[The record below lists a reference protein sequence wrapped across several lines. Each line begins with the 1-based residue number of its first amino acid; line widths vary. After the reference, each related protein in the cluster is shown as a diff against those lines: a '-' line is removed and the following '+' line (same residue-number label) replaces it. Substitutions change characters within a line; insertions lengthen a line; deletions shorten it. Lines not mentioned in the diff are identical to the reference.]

1 MTKKN
6 KKILK
11 GCFQMTSISR
21 SSLVKRKSF
30 VQNAVSIDLPN
41 LIEVQSR
48 SFNDFIQL
56 DMLPEDRKN
65 IGLEKV
71 FRDIFPITYGDLMS
85 LEYVGYEL
93 GNWNCTC
100 GLLSGIEQ
108 RYEFH
113 CTGCGYSGRAD
124 LKEDYDCKQCGAVKS
139 LEYKKCSECLMR
151 VKIKPALT
159 VDECRFE
166 SQSFSLPLKVKL
178 QLVSWQNENG
188 IRSIRDVKE
197 QSIFFLDLPV
207 MIDFYQENNKYLL
220 GSNGT
225 FVLNGVDRVIVSQIH
240 RSAGVI
246 FSLNK
251 KSKEANAASYSAKI
265 IPMRG
270 SWIDFEIDSKDILYV
285 RVDKTKKLL
294 ATTFLQ
300 ALGISRDE
308 ISTLFYKFYS
318 YIVKD
323 NTILLHVDEF
333 LLGMRIEQGMIPK
346 HLEPEFL
353 YKQITTDILNRLHAC
368 EVYTLSIK
376 KTAIINKYIGVDI
389 IDKTTGQLIAKKGE
403 ILTDALYKKISQF
416 NDIVFLLVASS
427 GYVLNPIIHLTLTA
441 DKCFSTENAI
451 KELYHKMYPGDNASL
466 AEMQDK
472 INMMFFNNKFYDLT
486 KVGRIKINRKLGLAI
501 PEDHLALTKEDLIAT
516 IRYLIVLRE
525 QGEGEIDD
533 IDHLGNR
540 RVRLVGELLA
550 IQVYAGMLKVERIVK
565 ERFRVQDFN
574 KSIVP
579 YDLINSKPLAGI
591 IREFFAT
598 GQLSQFLDQ
607 TNPLAELAHKR
618 RLSSLG
624 PGGVLKDR
632 ATHEVRDV
640 HMSHYGRICPIET
653 PEGQAIGLISSL
665 ATFAK
670 VNDLGFIETPYFVH
684 SKDKK
689 ENKVIYMDAFKELN
703 VYIAQVEFND
713 VLRNKS
719 EGDRLQSDIILCR
732 YKGDFI
738 YTNPNNIQYIDVT
751 PTQIFSVATVLIP
764 FLQHDDAV
772 RALMGSNMQ
781 RQAVP
786 LIKSQAPIIG
796 TGLEKDIANAS
807 QSCLCAQEDG
817 LVEYVAADKIII
829 RANRNSFDSVEDWLS
844 NGVKIYYLTNFKG
857 SSYNTLIHQFP
868 IVNVGDTVVKG
879 QMLTNASAVK
889 DGELSLGTNLVV
901 AYMPWYGYNYEDA
914 IVLNQRV
921 VSDDL
926 LTSVHIAEYTVD
938 ARETRLGPEEITRD
952 IPGVSEPELQYLDE
966 DGIVKIGTRVR
977 AGNILV
983 GKVTLKGDSQNSP
996 EEKLLRAIF
1005 GEKSR
1010 EVRDTS
1016 LRVPAGVE
1024 GIVIDVKVF
1033 SRSGARKDQ
1042 RYKSVVAEE
1051 SIRLKREYELYRL
1064 TLEKMVKLELCHL
1077 LQNAKDFD
1085 YKKIL
1090 ASDMVTIEE
1099 LIAKQKN
1106 IDIQK
1111 INKIIATYKIQLKV
1125 MDGLH
1130 KEQLRSL
1137 KCGDQLAS
1145 GVLKMVKVYIA
1156 TLRTMQV
1163 GDKIAGRHGN
1173 KGVISLILPR
1183 EDMPFMEDGTPVDIV
1198 LNPLGVPSR
1207 MNLGQILEMIL
1218 GLCGKQLG
1226 KQIAENINKNLI
1238 SKIKEELIKIF
1249 GAESIATMEKE
1260 LGEEGLR
1267 RFAEY
1272 IGKHGVYF
1280 AASVFD
1286 GSKFDRDIVPLLNQA
1301 GLSQTGS
1308 YRLIDGRTGEYFDQK
1323 VTVGVMYIIK
1333 LNHMVEDKLHA
1344 RSVGPY
1350 SLVTQQPLGGKA
1362 QAGGQRFGEMEVWAL
1377 EAYGC
1382 ASILQEL
1389 LTYKSDDITG
1399 RHKVH
1404 DALVRGD
1411 AIPQPGIPES
1421 FNVLVKELQALGLC
1435 ITLSTVDRES

>member
-1 MTKKN
+1 MIN
-6 KKILK
+6 INR
-11 GCFQMTSISR
+11 G
-21 SSLVKRKSF
+21 SLVRRKSF
-30 VQNAVSIDLPN
+30 VKNIIDIDLPN

-48 SFNDFIQL
+48 SFNDFTQL

-71 FRDIFPITYGDLMS
+71 FKDIFPINYGDDMS
-85 LEYVGYEL
+85 LEYTGYEL
-93 GNWNCTC
+93 GNWTCTC
-100 GLLSGIEQ
+100 GSLSGIEQ
-108 RYEFH
+108 RYNWI
-113 CTGCGYSGRAD
+113 CNNCKKTGCSD
-124 LKEDYDCKQCGAVKS
+124 LGENFTCTDCS
-139 LEYKKCSECLMR
+139 IENSIEYKKCEECLMR

-159 VDECRFE
+159 TSECRFE
-166 SQSFSLPLKVKL
+166 SQSFALPLKIKL
-178 QLVSWQNENG
+178 QLVSWQNNNG
-188 IRSIRDVKE
+188 IRSLKDVKE
-197 QSIFFLDLPV
+197 QTVFFFDLPV
-207 MIDFYQENNKYLL
+207 MIDLYEENNKYLL

-225 FVLNGVDRVIVSQIH
+225 FIINGVDRAIVSQIH
-240 RSAGVI
+240 RSAGVV
-246 FSLNK
+246 FSLHKKNK
-251 KSKEANAASYSAKI
+251 DIQSATYSAKI

-270 SWIDFEIDSKDILYV
+270 SWIDFEIDNKDILYV

-308 ISTLFYKFYS
+308 IGTLFYKFYT
-318 YIVKD
+318 YIVENNDIVLKL
-323 NTILLHVDEF
+323 NEF
-333 LLGMRIEQGMIPK
+333 LLGMRIEAEMLPA
-346 HLEPEFL
+346 HLESEFL
-353 YKQITTDILNRLHAC
+353 YKQITTDIINRLHA
-368 EVYTLSIK
+368 YDIYYLKIK
-376 KTAIINKYIGVDI
+376 KASIINKYIGSDI
-389 IDKTTGQLIAKKGE
+389 LNNQTGELLAKKGDV
-403 ILTDALYKKISQF
+403 LTDLLYKKISEH
-416 NDIVFLLVASS
+416 NNLNFLLVASS

-441 DKCFSTENAI
+441 DKCFSTESAI
-451 KELYHKMYPGDNASL
+451 KELYQKMYPGDHASVN
-466 AEMQDK
+466 EMEEK
-472 INMMFFNNKFYDLT
+472 IKLIFFNNKFYDLT
-486 KVGRIKINRKLGLAI
+486 KVGRIKINRKLGLNI
-501 PEDHLALTKEDLIAT
+501 DQDHLALTLEDLIAT

-540 RVRLVGELLA
+540 RVRLVGELLG
-550 IQVYAGMLKVERIVK
+550 IQVYTGMLKVERIVK
-565 ERFRVQDFN
+565 ERFRIQDYN

-579 YDLINSKPLAGI
+579 YDLINAKPLAGLV
-591 IREFFAT
+591 REFFAT

-670 VNDLGFIETPYFVH
+670 VNDLGFIETPYFVNT
-684 SKDKK
+684 KNQEDKK
-689 ENKVIYMDAFKELN
+689 IVYMDAFRELN
-703 VYIAQVEFND
+703 VYIAQIEFND
-713 VLRNKS
+713 IINNNNNNN
-719 EGDRLQSDIILCR
+719 LQNSNTVLCR
-732 YKGDFI
+732 YKGDFT
-738 YTNPNNIQYIDVT
+738 YTSVNNVQYIDAT
-751 PTQIFSVATVLIP
+751 PTQIFSVATALIP

-786 LIKSQAPIIG
+786 IIKSKAPIVG

-807 QSCLCAQEDG
+807 QSCIIAQQDG
-817 LVEYVAADKIII
+817 IVEYVDAEKIII
-829 RANRNSFDSVEDWLS
+829 RANRDFFDHVEDWLT
-844 NGVKIYYLTNFKG
+844 NGIKTYYLTTFKG

-868 IVNVGDTVVKG
+868 IVQNGDFVKKG

-889 DGELSLGTNLVV
+889 DGELSLGSNLLV

-914 IVLNQRV
+914 IILNQRV
-921 VSDDL
+921 VSEDL
-926 LTSVHIAEYTVD
+926 LTSVHIAEYTLD
-938 ARETRLGPEEITRD
+938 ARETRLGPEEITKD
-952 IPGVSEPELQYLDE
+952 IPSVSEAELEYLDE
-966 DGIVKIGTRVR
+966 DGIVKIGTRVK

-1005 GEKSR
+1005 GEKYR

-1042 RYKSVVAEE
+1042 RYKSIVAQETV
-1051 SIRLKREYELYRL
+1051 RLNKEYNLYKM
-1064 TLEKMVKLELCHL
+1064 TLEKMIKLELLEL
-1077 LQNAKDFD
+1077 LQHTSNFDKDKFLNFEIPEIEAFIATK
-1085 YKKIL
+1085 KKIN
-1090 ASDMVTIEE
+1090 IE
-1099 LIAKQKN
+1099 
-1106 IDIQK
+1106 K
-1111 INKIIATYKIQLKV
+1111 INKIIETYKIQLKV

-1130 KEQLRSL
+1130 KEQLKSL

-1173 KGVISLILPR
+1173 KGVVSLILPR

-1218 GLCGKQLG
+1218 GLCGKKLG
-1226 KQIAENINKNLI
+1226 EKVAENLNKSFLD
-1238 SKIKEELIKIF
+1238 KVREELSKIF
-1249 GAESIATMEKE
+1249 GIQAITKIEEE
-1260 LGEEGLR
+1260 LGELGLR
-1267 RFAEY
+1267 QFAEY

-1286 GSKFDRDIVPLLNQA
+1286 NSKFDRDIKPLLKQA
-1301 GLSQTGS
+1301 NMPDAGT

-1323 VTVGVMYIIK
+1323 VTVGIMYIIK

-1382 ASILQEL
+1382 SAILQEL

-1411 AIPQPGIPES
+1411 SIPQPGIPES

-1435 ITLSTVDRES
+1435 ITLSTIDREL

>member
-1 MTKKN
+1 MTD
-6 KKILK
+6 
-11 GCFQMTSISR
+11 ISR
-21 SSLVKRKSF
+21 GSLVRRKSF
-30 VQNAVSIDLPN
+30 VQNAIEIDLPN

-48 SFNDFIQL
+48 SFNDFVQL
-56 DMLPEDRKN
+56 DMLSANRKN

-71 FRDIFPITYGDLMS
+71 FRDIFPITYGDVMS
-85 LEYVGYEL
+85 LDYIGYEL
-93 GNWNCTC
+93 GNWSCAC
-100 GLLSGIEQ
+100 GLLIGIDERYCWHCSVCGKSGCSDLEEN
-108 RYEFH
+108 YH
-113 CTGCGYSGRAD
+113 CQS
-124 LKEDYDCKQCGAVKS
+124 CGAKNS
-139 LEYKKCSECLMR
+139 IEYKKCHECLTR
-151 VKIKPALT
+151 VKIKPILT

-166 SQSFSLPLKVKL
+166 SQSFTLPLKVKL
-178 QLVSWQNENG
+178 QLVSWQNEDG
-188 IRSIRDVKE
+188 VRTIKDVKE
-197 QSIFFLDLPV
+197 QSIFFFDLPV
-207 MIDFYQENNKYLL
+207 MIDFYEENNKYLL

-225 FVLNGVDRVIVSQIH
+225 FIVNGVDRVIVSQIH
-240 RSAGVI
+240 RSAGVV

-251 KSKEANAASYSAKI
+251 KSKDVQSNNYSAKI

-270 SWIDFEIDSKDILYV
+270 SWIDFEIDNKDILYV

-308 ISTLFYKFYS
+308 IGTLFYKFYS
-318 YIVKD
+318 YIVK
-323 NTILLHVDEF
+323 NNSILLKLDEF
-333 LLGMRIEQGMIPK
+333 LLGMRIESGMLPK
-346 HLEPEFL
+346 SLEAEFL
-353 YKQITTDILNRLHAC
+353 YKQITTDVLNRLHAC
-368 EVYTLSIK
+368 DVNFLNINKVS
-376 KTAIINKYIGVDI
+376 IINKYIGADI
-389 IDKTTGQLIAKKGE
+389 IDKASGVLIAKKGE
-403 ILTDALYKKISQF
+403 VLTDVLYKKISQY

-427 GYVLNPIIHLTLTA
+427 GYVLNPIIHLTLNA
-441 DKCFSTENAI
+441 DKCFTTESAV
-451 KELYHKMYPGDNASL
+451 KELYQKMYPGDNASI
-466 AEMQDK
+466 AEMQEK
-472 INMMFFNNKFYDLT
+472 IYLMFFNNKFYDLT
-486 KVGRIKINRKLGLAI
+486 KVGRIKINRKLGLHI
-501 PEDHLALTKEDLIAT
+501 PNDYLALTKEDLIAT

-550 IQVYAGMLKVERIVK
+550 LQVYVGMLKVERIVK

-591 IREFFAT
+591 VREFFAT

-640 HMSHYGRICPIET
+640 HMSHYGRVCPIET

-670 VNDLGFIETPYFVH
+670 VNDLGFIETPYFVNNGDQ
-684 SKDKK
+684 K
-689 ENKVIYMDAFKELN
+689 NNQVVYMDAFRELN

-713 VLRNKS
+713 
-719 EGDRLQSDIILCR
+719 IIQDAMRKESNENIVLCR

-738 YTNPNNIQYIDVT
+738 YTKVDNIQYIDVA
-751 PTQIFSVATVLIP
+751 PTQIFSVATALIP

-786 LIKSQAPIIG
+786 LIKSEAPIIG

-807 QSCLCAQEDG
+807 QSCLVAQQSG
-817 LVEYVAADKIII
+817 VVEYVAADKIII
-829 RANRNSFDSVEDWLS
+829 RADRKYFDNVEDWLS
-844 NGVKIYYLTNFKG
+844 NGLKIYYLATFKG
-857 SSYNTLIHQFP
+857 SSYNTLIHQVP
-868 IVNVGDTVVKG
+868 IVSIGESVKKG

-926 LTSVHIAEYTVD
+926 LTSIHIAEYTVD

-952 IPGVSEPELQYLDE
+952 IPGVSDSELEYLDE

-983 GKVTLKGDSQNSP
+983 GKVTLKGDAQNSP

-1005 GEKSR
+1005 GEKYR

-1033 SRSGARKDQ
+1033 SRSGIRNDQ

-1051 SIRLKREYELYRL
+1051 TVRLKYEYDLYKT
-1064 TLEKMVKLELCHL
+1064 TLAKMVKLELFEL
-1077 LQNAKDFD
+1077 MKSVVGFD
-1085 YKKIL
+1085 SEKFL
-1090 ASDMVTIEE
+1090 ASDIDAIE
-1099 LIAKQKN
+1099 LFVSQHKIVGKVK
-1106 IDIQK
+1106 ID
-1111 INKIIATYKIQLKV
+1111 KIISNYKVQLKV

-1145 GVLKMVKVYIA
+1145 GVLKMAKVYIA
-1156 TLRTMQV
+1156 TRRTMQV

-1218 GLCGKQLG
+1218 GFCGKKLG
-1226 KQIAENINKNLI
+1226 EKIAETINKNFI
-1238 SKIKEELIKIF
+1238 DKVREELMKIF
-1249 GAESIATMEKE
+1249 GVEAIKKIEQE
-1260 LGEEGLR
+1260 LGEYGLR
-1267 RFAEY
+1267 KFAEY

-1286 GSKFDRDIVPLLNQA
+1286 GSEFERDIVPLLNQA
-1301 GLSQTGS
+1301 GLSSVGS

-1323 VTVGVMYIIK
+1323 VTVGVMYMIK

-1377 EAYGC
+1377 QAYGC

-1411 AIPQPGIPES
+1411 EIPQPGIPES

-1435 ITLSTVDRES
+1435 ITLSTVDREA